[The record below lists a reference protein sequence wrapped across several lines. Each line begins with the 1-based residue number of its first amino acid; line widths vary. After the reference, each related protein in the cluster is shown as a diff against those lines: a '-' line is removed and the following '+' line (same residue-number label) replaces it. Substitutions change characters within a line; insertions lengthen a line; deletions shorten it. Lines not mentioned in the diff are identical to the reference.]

1 MENIFENSYFGKAYK
16 TRDGRKALYI
26 QYDNVMDKHCFLPED
41 GRFTYCFNDGMVFE
55 SETCVDIISEWQE
68 EINEEELHK
77 LALEYVDNDDTLHPG
92 CAAFCAYK
100 AGYRKA
106 KEGSEK

>member
-1 MENIFENSYFGKAYK
+1 MKMFENAYFGKAYK

-41 GRFTYCFNDGMVFE
+41 DRFTYCFDDGMVSE

-68 EINEEELHK
+68 EVNEEELHM
-77 LALEYVDNDDTLHPG
+77 LALEFANNVDILHPG
-92 CAAFCAYK
+92 CAAFCGFK

-106 KEGSEK
+106 KERAYK